1 MHQGELGPRGLG
13 ITFHMIIISILRVTP
28 VANLGLLIV
37 DIMLHYNNVN
47 TQQSGLYNYQLK
59 HSVIVMYAFHSLYF
73 PSLLFPNN
81 SHEITF
87 HSYYYF

>member
-1 MHQGELGPRGLG
+1 MHQGELGPKGLG
-13 ITFHMIIISILRVTP
+13 ITFHMIIISILILRVTP

-59 HSVIVMYAFHSLYF
+59 HSVYCR
-73 PSLLFPNN
+73 
-81 SHEITF
+81 
-87 HSYYYF
+87 